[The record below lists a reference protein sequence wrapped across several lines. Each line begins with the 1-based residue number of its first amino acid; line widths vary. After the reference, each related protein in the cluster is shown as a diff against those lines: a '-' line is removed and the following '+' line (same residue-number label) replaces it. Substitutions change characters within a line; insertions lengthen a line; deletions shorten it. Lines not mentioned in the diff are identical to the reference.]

1 MVVVDANIE
10 QRVLDLALYLAT
22 FHIFYITRTS
32 YDSFKKTANYDG
44 DNKRFILIKHSLPT
58 SRGKEVFR
66 LKSFIKIFS
75 CSDADQQPLQ
85 SHTRVTEKLIFG
97 NQLAAISAVAVLP
110 RRIINEVEMMTQ
122 H

>member
-1 MVVVDANIE
+1 MVVVDVNIE

-22 FHIFYITRTS
+22 FHIFYITRTC

-58 SRGKEVFR
+58 SRGKEDFR
-66 LKSFIKIFS
+66 LKSFIKIFA
-75 CSDADQQPLQ
+75 CGDADQQPLQ

-110 RRIINEVEMMTQ
+110 IRMMTQ